1 MSTTRSHARTALLAA
16 LLSLAA
22 VLPARA
28 GTSYLLHL
36 KISDGHRGKGVD
48 VAMPW
53 DVSKGSSPFDF
64 VSDTHDRPEIERLRA
79 AWSMLS
85 RMPEGRTVI
94 IHSEKGRT
102 RAWRRDGQLVLEPLD
117 DGEHSGT
124 RIRIPAP
131 VVEAVLRRDG
141 RLRTDDLAA
150 ILRERGEIGL
160 VDVDSDDARVRVW
173 IDRDED

>member
-1 MSTTRSHARTALLAA
+1 MFPNRPHVRPALLVL

-22 VLPARA
+22 VLPAWA

-48 VAMPW
+48 IAMPW

-64 VSDTHDRPEIERLRA
+64 VADTHDRPEMDRLRA
-79 AWSMLS
+79 AWSMLA
-85 RMPEGRTVI
+85 RMPEGRTVV
-94 IHSEKGRT
+94 IHSENGRT

-117 DGEHSGT
+117 DDRHPGT

-160 VDVDSDDARVRVW
+160 VDVDSEDARVRVW